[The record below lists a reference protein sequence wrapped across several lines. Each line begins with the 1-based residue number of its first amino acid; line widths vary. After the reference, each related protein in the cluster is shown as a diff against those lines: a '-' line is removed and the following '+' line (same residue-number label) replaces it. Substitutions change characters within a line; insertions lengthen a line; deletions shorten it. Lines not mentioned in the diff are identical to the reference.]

1 MIVNIQRIEFHR
13 YYFGA
18 SDAQGIKLVCKAL
31 TFPNPSPF
39 AYSDTISKFDKSKL
53 TFDVGMITNVL
64 ALCKENGVVPNIEDW
79 TYDELPIEE
88 VDKRV
93 QGDYDH
99 QLQAIQAFWRR
110 RIGILKVPTRGGK
123 TFIASEIFR
132 QYLNRHDGKICF
144 IVDNVTLF
152 TQAINDIKHF
162 FEPYGG
168 IEVGE
173 IRGNRMDFHCR
184 ICVATAQTLQTRVK
198 RGESKVK
205 REIRKYLRDLEFLAV
220 DEVHDN
226 SSDSRLSLFKMC
238 KNLSYQLCLS
248 ATPYRSGAFLQNLK
262 LQGWSGDVVYQIEES
277 VLKER
282 GVLSNYKIG
291 VLYADWHDI
300 KPKTNEYMSIC
311 EAVLYDN
318 DRRDD
323 QIRSIC
329 AMLERLGLKTLLLFQ
344 SIEHGNK
351 FARSTGYDFLSGETS
366 GRVRE
371 SVKEAFLCAQ
381 GGILCASGIFK
392 KGVTLPE
399 VQVLINVDGGLEDA
413 NTIQKKGRVLGTT
426 ATKKKSLII
435 DIADNYKDYLFD
447 HAQTRYE
454 NYTSVLSE
462 EDIDCFDL
470 FDDLDYLEEWVRDWM
485 LK

>member
-1 MIVNIQRIEFHR
+1 MIVNIQRIEFHK

-18 SDAQGIKLVCKAL
+18 SDVQGIKLVCEAL
-31 TFPNPSPF
+31 TFPNQSPF

-53 TFDVGMITNVL
+53 TFDIGMITNVL
-64 ALCKENGVVPNIEDW
+64 SLCNKKGVLPNIEDW
-79 TYDELPIEE
+79 KYDELPLGDI
-88 VDKRV
+88 DKRV

-144 IVDNVTLF
+144 VVDNVTLF
-152 TQAINDIKHF
+152 TQAINDIKRF

-173 IRGNRMDFHCR
+173 IRGNRMDLDCR
-184 ICVATAQTLQTRVK
+184 ICVATAQTLQKRVK
-198 RGESKVK
+198 SGETLVK
-205 REIRKYLRDLEFLAV
+205 KELRKYLRDLDFLAV
-220 DEVHDN
+220 DEIHDN
-226 SSDSRLSLFKMC
+226 SSDSRLSLFRMC

-262 LQGWSGDVVYQIEES
+262 LQGWSGDIVYEIDES

-300 KPKTNEYMSIC
+300 KPKTNEYRSIC

-323 QIRSIC
+323 QIRNIC
-329 AMLERLGLKTLLLFQ
+329 SMLERLGLKTLLLFQ
-344 SIEHGNK
+344 SIDHGNK
-351 FARSTGYDFLSGETS
+351 FARSAGYNFLSGETS
-366 GRVRE
+366 GKERE
-371 SVKEAFLCAQ
+371 SVKEAFLNIE
-381 GGILCASGIFK
+381 GGVLCASGIFK

-399 VQVLINVDGGLEDA
+399 VEVLINVDGGLEDA

-426 ATKKKSLII
+426 KTKKRSLII

-447 HAQTRYE
+447 HAQTRYQ

-462 EDIDCFDL
+462 EDIECFDL
-470 FDDLDYLEEWVRDWM
+470 FEDIDCIEQWVRDWM